1 MKVLIAGGSGFMGRH
16 LIKSLI
22 ADSHQ
27 VWVLSRNPNTKYH
40 RCSSY
45 SLGWTDNNWLG
56 TTHGRNGCCRK
67 SIGTHSA

>member
-27 VWVLSRNPNTKYH
+27 VWVLSRKPSNKIHWHAQVIP
-40 RCSSY
+40 
-45 SLGWTDNNWLG
+45 LGWTDNNWLG
-56 TTHGRNGCCRK
+56 TTGRRNGCR
-67 SIGTHSA
+67 